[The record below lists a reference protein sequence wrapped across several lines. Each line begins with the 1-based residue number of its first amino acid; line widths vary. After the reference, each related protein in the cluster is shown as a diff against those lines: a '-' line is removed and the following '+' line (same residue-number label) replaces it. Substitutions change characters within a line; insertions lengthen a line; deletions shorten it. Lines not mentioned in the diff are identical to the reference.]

1 MLTALTQLSR
11 NWWHFAVRGV
21 LAILF
26 GVLTLVWP
34 KSAITALVLL
44 FGAFVLVD
52 GIVAV
57 VSGIQLRQ
65 YFKYWWALLLEGLAG
80 IAIGIMTFI
89 SPNTAALVLLYFI
102 AAWAILTGI
111 FEIVAA
117 LEFRNLIPGEWATF
131 IAGLLSVVLG
141 IMLFVYPSA
150 GAVGLIWAIALYAIA
165 FGIME
170 IVFAFRLRG
179 LGRELEPKQTS
190 AAKA

>member
-11 NWWHFAVRGV
+11 DWWHFAVRGV

-26 GVLTLVWP
+26 GVLALVWP

-65 YFKYWWALLLEGLAG
+65 YFKSWWALLLEGLTG

-89 SPNTAALVLLYFI
+89 WPNTAALVLLYFI

-141 IMLFVYPSA
+141 ILLFVYPSA

-170 IVFAFRLRG
+170 LIFAFRLNG
-179 LGRELEPKQTS
+179 LGREFKKS
-190 AAKA
+190 NAASRA